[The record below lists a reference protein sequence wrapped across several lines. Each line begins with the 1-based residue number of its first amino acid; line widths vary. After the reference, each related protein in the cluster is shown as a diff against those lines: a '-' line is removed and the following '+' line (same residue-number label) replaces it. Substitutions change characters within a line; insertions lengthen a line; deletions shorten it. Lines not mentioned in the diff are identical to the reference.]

1 MTQIEKAKSDAF
13 EVINIYPQLE
23 ADINEAYE
31 MMLDEIEAGES
42 EDNEVG
48 HFYSRISDLIISSMR
63 TRSCEKYKKAQELMN
78 TKNIEVTDMDWQSDQ
93 YPEFEDSSILEA
105 NWKDSGKALTD
116 DEIDKLNED
125 SQFVYEEL
133 QSFLY

>member
-13 EVINIYPQLE
+13 EVTTIYPALQ
-23 ADINEAYE
+23 ADITEAYE

-42 EDNEVG
+42 EDNEVE
-48 HFYSRISDLIISSMR
+48 HFYSRISALIISSTR
-63 TRSCEKYKKAQELMN
+63 TRSWENYKKAQELMD

-105 NWKDSGKALTD
+105 NWKDSGKALTY

>member
-63 TRSCEKYKKAQELMN
+63 THSWENCKGAQELMN

>member
-1 MTQIEKAKSDAF
+1 
-13 EVINIYPQLE
+13 
-23 ADINEAYE
+23 
-31 MMLDEIEAGES
+31 
-42 EDNEVG
+42 
-48 HFYSRISDLIISSMR
+48 
-63 TRSCEKYKKAQELMN
+63 MN

-105 NWKDSGKALTD
+105 NWKDSGKALTY

>member
-125 SQFVYEEL
+125 SQFVYEKL

>member
-48 HFYSRISDLIISSMR
+48 HFYSRISDLIETTLQDHIR
-63 TRSCEKYKKAQELMN
+63 
-78 TKNIEVTDMDWQSDQ
+78 
-93 YPEFEDSSILEA
+93 
-105 NWKDSGKALTD
+105 GKIVK
-116 DEIDKLNED
+116 EHK
-125 SQFVYEEL
+125 S
-133 QSFLY
+133 

>member
-1 MTQIEKAKSDAF
+1 
-13 EVINIYPQLE
+13 
-23 ADINEAYE
+23 
-31 MMLDEIEAGES
+31 
-42 EDNEVG
+42 
-48 HFYSRISDLIISSMR
+48 
-63 TRSCEKYKKAQELMN
+63 
-78 TKNIEVTDMDWQSDQ
+78 MDWQSDQ

-116 DEIDKLNED
+116 DELDKLNED

>member
-42 EDNEVG
+42 EDNEVE
-48 HFYSRISDLIISSMR
+48 HFYSRVSNLIES
-63 TRSCEKYKKAQELMN
+63 AVQEH
-78 TKNIEVTDMDWQSDQ
+78 IH
-93 YPEFEDSSILEA
+93 
-105 NWKDSGKALTD
+105 GKTVK
-116 DEIDKLNED
+116 EHK
-125 SQFVYEEL
+125 S
-133 QSFLY
+133 

>member
-48 HFYSRISDLIISSMR
+48 HFYSRISDLIISSTR
-63 TRSCEKYKKAQELMN
+63 TRSWENYKKAQELVN

>member
-1 MTQIEKAKSDAF
+1 
-13 EVINIYPQLE
+13 
-23 ADINEAYE
+23 
-31 MMLDEIEAGES
+31 
-42 EDNEVG
+42 
-48 HFYSRISDLIISSMR
+48 
-63 TRSCEKYKKAQELMN
+63 MN

-93 YPEFEDSSILEA
+93 YPEFEDSSIIEA

-116 DEIDKLNED
+116 DELDKLNED

>member
-1 MTQIEKAKSDAF
+1 
-13 EVINIYPQLE
+13 
-23 ADINEAYE
+23 
-31 MMLDEIEAGES
+31 
-42 EDNEVG
+42 
-48 HFYSRISDLIISSMR
+48 
-63 TRSCEKYKKAQELMN
+63 MN
-78 TKNIEVTDMDWQSDQ
+78 TKNIEVTEMDWQSDQ

-105 NWKDSGKALTD
+105 NWKDSGKALTY